1 MGLKKAKVFTVTSV
15 KGGTGK
21 TTTLLNLAGIFSKMN
36 KKILILDFDL
46 YSGAIALS
54 LNIPNEQD
62 IYQLMDDLNSN
73 RFKMI
78 DPYLVKYNENIDV
91 IPSLKDPR
99 NASKINSKY
108 ISVILS
114 KVIHRYD
121 VILIDTNYFLNDIT
135 LIALDASDE
144 ILYILEGDPIDLKSM
159 ATRLTIHKDMEKE
172 NYKIILNEARTK
184 DKEHFS
190 KSDIKN
196 VLKENVDYVI
206 PKHFYIKNI
215 DKYMLDGI
223 ILTLHKGIINSHK
236 KGIDIFKEIANALLK
251 EKNDKK

>member
-99 NASKINSKY
+99 NASDRK
-108 ISVILS
+108 SV
-114 KVIHRYD
+114 V
-121 VILIDTNYFLNDIT
+121 
-135 LIALDASDE
+135 
-144 ILYILEGDPIDLKSM
+144 
-159 ATRLTIHKDMEKE
+159 
-172 NYKIILNEARTK
+172 
-184 DKEHFS
+184 
-190 KSDIKN
+190 
-196 VLKENVDYVI
+196 
-206 PKHFYIKNI
+206 
-215 DKYMLDGI
+215 
-223 ILTLHKGIINSHK
+223 
-236 KGIDIFKEIANALLK
+236 
-251 EKNDKK
+251 

>member
-91 IPSLKDPR
+91 LSSPKDPR
-99 NASKINSKY
+99 QG
-108 ISVILS
+108 
-114 KVIHRYD
+114 YD
-121 VILIDTNYFLNDIT
+121 IILIDTNYFLNDIT

-190 KSDIKN
+190 KSDIK
-196 VLKENVDYVI
+196 L
-206 PKHFYIKNI
+206 
-215 DKYMLDGI
+215 
-223 ILTLHKGIINSHK
+223 
-236 KGIDIFKEIANALLK
+236 
-251 EKNDKK
+251 